1 MRSLILASVTNRRIT
16 IFLVIALVIAGFAS
30 YYIMPRQENPD
41 LKPSIALVTAVY
53 PGAIPADVEKLVTK
67 KIEDAASEIINFES
81 VESFSK
87 NSASIVT
94 VRIDANADRDKTWT
108 DLRQKIDDIVPEL
121 PEGCWKPQIFTNLG
135 ETAGMILAISGSN
148 YNYDQLE
155 AFAERFK
162 ERLVEVDGVRRFDI
176 AGKIDREVVVE
187 IESERLNSYQLSF
200 EDVFRI
206 LAAQNIEIPSGAI
219 KFPQGRVNVN
229 VPGIFESIND
239 IENAI
244 VDVSPMNG
252 SVARIKDFAK
262 VEMRLKDD
270 AVKTR
275 HNGKDAILLSG
286 YFQEDRNVVI
296 IGKTVREILEEV
308 KSTLPPDLEVS
319 EVLYQPDDVKEAVSG
334 FMMNLLQGMLFVI
347 IVVFLGM
354 GLRNAAIVATAIPLS
369 VLISFIVMALTG
381 IQIHQISTTALI
393 ISLGMLVDNA
403 IVISD
408 AIQYRIDNGIDNINA
423 SVDGAL
429 ESAVPVFTAT
439 LTTVA
444 AFTPLLFLPGQIGQ
458 YVIAVPQLVMISL
471 TASYFVAMFVT
482 PALASILFVP
492 DKSAGS
498 KKDSMIKRVF
508 AYLLNKGLLHRWKT
522 AGLSFLIFFAVMILG
537 FMFLQLRFFPNTDK
551 NIVYIDIVSEMTD
564 IDKTDAITTEIEKI
578 VSSQP
583 EVLQYTTSVGDD
595 IPKFYIAM
603 MPKAPS
609 VDYSQIMMRV
619 DLKKGGRF
627 RSKEDFA
634 FDLQKVLNSKVSGGK
649 IKVKVPQQAEPMA
662 APVIFRVNGENPE
675 HIAKVVNDLEKEIS
689 EIEGTVDVRNNSL
702 KDAYE
707 FSVDIDP
714 DSVSSLGILKYD
726 VQRQVNI
733 ALKGASPTVYRKAG
747 KEFDITIKSNISSKE
762 DLENLAVKSSL
773 GGHKALLKEFAGI
786 KLERRTVQINRYNR
800 KLSTAVLADVIPGYG
815 APHISI
821 NAQRN
826 IIPKIDKL
834 STSIDE
840 DGELNNIVKNFGYL
854 GLASLVAL
862 LIIYIILVIE
872 FNSIVQPVIILLT
885 VPLSLI
891 GSALGL
897 MIFNQ
902 PFSFTAFLGISSL
915 IGIVV
920 NNAILIIEFLNMYRS
935 KEKDIVTASKT
946 AVSRRFRPIML
957 STVTTVMG
965 LVPLVISGSTLF
977 EPMSVSL
984 ISGLLVSTLL
994 TLIVVPVVF
1003 VIIEGEKPLS

>member
-1 MRSLILASVTNRRIT
+1 MRSLILASVKNRKIT
-16 IFLVIALVIAGFAS
+16 IFLVVAVVISGFAS
-30 YYIMPRQENPD
+30 YYLMPRQENPD
-41 LKPSIALVTAVY
+41 MLPSIALVTAVY
-53 PGAIPADVEKLVTK
+53 PGAIPKDVEKLVTK
-67 KIEDAASEIINFES
+67 KIEDAASEIVNFES

-87 NSASIVT
+87 NSASIV
-94 VRIDANADRDKTWT
+94 VIKIDANADRDKSWT
-108 DLRQKIDDIVPEL
+108 DLRQKIDDIVPDL
-121 PEGCWKPQIFTNLG
+121 PEGCRKPQIFTNLG
-135 ETAGMILAISGSN
+135 ETAGMIIALSGKN

-155 AFAERFK
+155 AFADRFK
-162 ERLVEVDGVRRFDI
+162 DRLIEVDGVRRFDL
-176 AGKIDREVVVE
+176 AGKIEREVVVE

-200 EDVFRI
+200 EDVFGI

-219 KFPQGRVNVN
+219 KFPKGRVNVN
-229 VPGIFESIND
+229 VPGIFQSLSD
-239 IENAI
+239 IENTI
-244 VDVSPMNG
+244 VDVSVENG

-270 AVKTR
+270 SVKVR
-275 HNGKDAILLSG
+275 HNGRDAILLSG

-296 IGKTVREILEEV
+296 IGKTVRKILEEV

-319 EVLYQPDDVKEAVSG
+319 EVIYQPDDVKLAVSG

-369 VLISFIVMALTG
+369 VLVSFIVMALTG

-408 AIQYRIDNGIDNINA
+408 AIQYRIDKGVDNMKA
-423 SVDGAL
+423 AVDGAM
-429 ESAVPVFTAT
+429 ESALPVFTAT

-458 YVIAVPQLVMISL
+458 YVIAVPQLVIISL

-492 DKSAGS
+492 DKKGQNR
-498 KKDSMIKRVF
+498 KDSMIKRIF
-508 AYLLNKGLLHRWKT
+508 SYLLNKGLAHRWKT
-522 AGLSFLIFFAVMILG
+522 AGLSFFIFSVVMALG
-537 FMFLQLRFFPNTDK
+537 FVFLQLRFFPNTDK

-564 IDKTDAITTEIEKI
+564 IDKTDVMTAEIEKI
-578 VSSQP
+578 VSVLP

-609 VDYSQIMMRV
+609 VDYAQIMMRI
-619 DLKKGGRF
+619 DLKKGDRF

-634 FDLQKVLNSKVSGGK
+634 FELQKVLNSKVSGGK

-675 HIAKVVNDLEKEIS
+675 HIAKVVNDLEKEIA
-689 EIEGTVDVRNNSL
+689 EIKGTIDVRNDSL
-702 KDAYE
+702 KDSYE
-707 FSVDIDP
+707 FTVDIDP
-714 DSVSSLGILKYD
+714 DLLSSLGILKYD

-747 KEFDITIKSNISSKE
+747 KEFDITVRSNISSKE
-762 DLENLAVKSSL
+762 DLENLAIKSSL
-773 GGHKALLKEFAGI
+773 GGHKALLKEFAEI

-800 KLSTAVLADVIPGYG
+800 KLSTAVLADVNPGKG

-821 NAQRN
+821 DVLNN

-834 STSIDE
+834 STTIVE
-840 DGELNNIVKNFGYL
+840 NGELNNIIKNFGYL
-854 GLASLVAL
+854 GIASIVAL

-872 FNSIVQPVIILLT
+872 FSSIVQPVIILLT

-920 NNAILIIEFLNMYRS
+920 NNAILIIEFLNMYKKS
-935 KEKDIVTASKT
+935 EKDIITASKT

-957 STVTTVMG
+957 STTTTVMG
-965 LVPLVISGSTLF
+965 LVPLAISGSTLF

-984 ISGLLVSTLL
+984 MSGLLVSTLL

-1003 VIIEGEKPLS
+1003 VMIEGETARK